1 MQKNDYFWKE
11 NINNYGQETGWVFV
25 NLCGYN
31 TNIPCGGRLSFTC
44 MSDFEIS
51 IPIMK
56 TCNKPLWTKK

>member
-56 TCNKPLWTKK
+56 T